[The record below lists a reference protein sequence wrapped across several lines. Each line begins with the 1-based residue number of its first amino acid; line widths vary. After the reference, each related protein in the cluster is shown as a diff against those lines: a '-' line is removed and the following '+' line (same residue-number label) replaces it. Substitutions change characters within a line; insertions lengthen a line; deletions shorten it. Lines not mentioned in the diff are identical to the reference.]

1 MDYKKEF
8 IKVIETDYSNRHIS
22 EVLRDFVEMAKC
34 SIANSVYEFDKL
46 DEQYRNVAKRYKSIS
61 GFSNMLA
68 LVVEALET
76 DPDQDFIGDIYME
89 AEVSN
94 SRAGQFFTPYTLSKM
109 TADLMFNK
117 EAADSA
123 IASKGFITVG
133 EPACGCG
140 SMIIAWRNVMAE
152 AGYGSFDCLFH
163 ASDIDRFCYGATYIQ
178 LSLLGCCGLISHANT
193 LSGEVYESLY
203 TPLTFMSPKFALM
216 TKA

>member
-8 IKVIETDYSNRHIS
+8 IRVIEKDYSNRHIS

-34 SIANSVYEFDKL
+34 SIANSVYESQKL
-46 DEQYRNVAKRYKSIS
+46 EEQYVNVAKQYKSTS
-61 GFSNMLA
+61 GFSDMLV

-76 DPDQDFIGDIYME
+76 NPDQDFIGAIYME
-89 AEVSN
+89 AEISN
-94 SRAGQFFTPYTLSKM
+94 SRAGQFFTPYTLAKLSAGL
-109 TADLMFNK
+109 TFNK

-140 SMIIAWRNVMAE
+140 SMIIASRNVMVE
-152 AGYGSFDCLFH
+152 QGYGSFDCLFH
-163 ASDIDRFCYGATYIQ
+163 ASDIDRFCYGATYVQ
-178 LSLLGCCGLISHANT
+178 MSLLGCCGLISHANT

-216 TKA
+216 VRA